1 MRRADGREESAAA
14 GLRRWVGAA
23 GAAPASRPSGWLGR
37 LPVAPGDLLGGISVA
52 LVLVPQSLAYAQLA
66 GMPAYRGLYAAALPP
81 IAAAFFAS
89 SPYLQTGP
97 VALTSLLAFGALSA
111 LAMPGSDEY
120 VSLGILLALVVGVIR
135 IAVGL
140 LRAGVIAYLISQ
152 PLLLGFLPAAAILI
166 LASQLPAALGSAVPE
181 GGILRQG
188 GWSLGHPSS
197 WEVASI
203 VLALATIAL
212 VVAGRRLHRLFPGVL
227 VALGVGLG
235 YSLVSDYTGPQVGD
249 IPGGLLDVR
258 VDLPWSELPSLLLPG
273 IIIALVGFIE
283 PSSIARTLAAKERR
297 RWDADREFVSQ
308 GAANVAAAVAGG
320 FPVGG
325 SFSRSA
331 LNRTAGAQ
339 TRWSGAITG
348 LAVLAFLPF
357 VSSLSELPKAVLGGI
372 VIAAVAGLVRPL
384 PLLRLAR
391 YSKAQFALGAI
402 TFALTL
408 ALAPHVERAVLVGV
422 GLAVALHL
430 WRELR
435 LEVPSWREGETLH
448 MRPRGVLYFGTE
460 RRIEDSLLRLVTEH
474 PDATRLVVHL
484 DGLGRIDTTGALALR
499 AVLQDARDAGLEVEI
514 LDVRPRWRPIVD
526 RVIASERDPLG
537 RWRE

>member
-1 MRRADGREESAAA
+1 
-14 GLRRWVGAA
+14 
-23 GAAPASRPSGWLGR
+23 
-37 LPVAPGDLLGGISVA
+37 
-52 LVLVPQSLAYAQLA
+52 
-66 GMPAYRGLYAAALPP
+66 
-81 IAAAFFAS
+81 
-89 SPYLQTGP
+89 
-97 VALTSLLAFGALSA
+97 
-111 LAMPGSDEY
+111 
-120 VSLGILLALVVGVIR
+120 
-135 IAVGL
+135 
-140 LRAGVIAYLISQ
+140 
-152 PLLLGFLPAAAILI
+152 
-166 LASQLPAALGSAVPE
+166 
-181 GGILRQG
+181 
-188 GWSLGHPSS
+188 
-197 WEVASI
+197 
-203 VLALATIAL
+203 
-212 VVAGRRLHRLFPGVL
+212 
-227 VALGVGLG
+227 
-235 YSLVSDYTGPQVGD
+235 LVSDYTGSQVGD

-258 VDLPWSELPSLLLPG
+258 VDLPWSELPSLLVPG

-283 PSSIARTLAAKERR
+283 PSSIARTFAARERR
-297 RWDADREFVSQ
+297 QWDADREFVSQ

-331 LNRTAGAQ
+331 LNRDAGAQ

-357 VSSLSELPKAVLGGI
+357 ASSLSELPKAVLGGI
-372 VIAAVAGLVRPL
+372 VIAAVASLVRPL

>member
-1 MRRADGREESAAA
+1 
-14 GLRRWVGAA
+14 
-23 GAAPASRPSGWLGR
+23 
-37 LPVAPGDLLGGISVA
+37 VA

-66 GMPAYRGLYAAALPP
+66 GMPAYRGLYAAVLPP
-81 IAAAFFAS
+81 IVAAFFAS

-111 LAMPGSDEY
+111 LAVPGSDEY

-135 IAVGL
+135 IGVGL

-152 PLLLGFLPAAAILI
+152 PVLLGFLPAAAILI
-166 LASQLPAALGSAVPE
+166 VASQLPTALGSAAPE
-181 GGILRQG
+181 GGILRQA
-188 GWSLGHPSS
+188 GWALGHPSS
-197 WEVASI
+197 WELASV
-203 VLALATIAL
+203 VLGIATVVL
-212 VVAGRRLHRLFPGVL
+212 VLAGRRLHRLFPGIL
-227 VALGVGLG
+227 VALGVGIA
-235 YSLVSDYTGPQVGD
+235 YSLASDYSGPVVGD
-249 IPGGLLDVR
+249 IPGDLLDVG

-273 IIIALVGFIE
+273 VIIALVGFIE
-283 PSSIARTLAAKERR
+283 PSSIARTFAARERR

-331 LNRTAGAQ
+331 LNRHAGAQ

-357 VSSLSELPKAVLGGI
+357 ASSLSSLPKAVLGGI
-372 VIAAVAGLVRPL
+372 VIAAVAGLFRPL

-391 YSKAQFALGAI
+391 YSKAQFGLGAI

-408 ALAPHVERAVLVGV
+408 ALAPHVERAILVGV

-460 RRIEDSLLRLVTEH
+460 RRIEDGLLRLVTEH
-474 PDATRLVVHL
+474 PDATRLAVHL

-499 AVLQDARDAGLEVEI
+499 AVLQDAREAGLEIEI

-526 RVIASERDPLG
+526 RVIASEHDPLG